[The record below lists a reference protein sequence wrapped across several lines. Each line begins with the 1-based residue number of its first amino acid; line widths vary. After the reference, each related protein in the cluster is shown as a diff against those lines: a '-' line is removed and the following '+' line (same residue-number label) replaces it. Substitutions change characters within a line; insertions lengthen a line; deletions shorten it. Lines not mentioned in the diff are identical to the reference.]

1 MESFQD
7 NHYILYWLFQILTFV
22 GAFTILQGLV
32 YFIKPY
38 EYESITVKNVD
49 KIDKTAVYND
59 YDIIEEIDFDKK
71 NEFPN
76 HKTIIISPQDSL
88 MSSIEFS
95 ELSNDLTH
103 FKKSIIQFRTSE
115 LEPQQ
120 YLLLRVPTTDMT
132 GIIQINFKINYK
144 KGSYEFSPNMRN
156 GHEDKVVLKVKK
168 TLTSFINK

>member
-1 MESFQD
+1 
-7 NHYILYWLFQILTFV
+7 
-22 GAFTILQGLV
+22 
-32 YFIKPY
+32 
-38 EYESITVKNVD
+38 
-49 KIDKTAVYND
+49 
-59 YDIIEEIDFDKK
+59 
-71 NEFPN
+71 
-76 HKTIIISPQDSL
+76 

-103 FKKSIIQFRTSE
+103 FKKSSIQFRTSE

-168 TLTSFINK
+168 TL

>member
-1 MESFQD
+1 MESFQN

-22 GAFTILQGLV
+22 GVFTILQCFI
-32 YFIKPY
+32 YFMQPY

-49 KIDKTAVYND
+49 KIDKSDIYND
-59 YDIIEEIDFDKK
+59 YDVIEEIDFDKGNK
-71 NEFPN
+71 FPY

-88 MSSIEFS
+88 MSGIQFA
-95 ELSNDLTH
+95 ELSNDMSH
-103 FKKSIIQFRTSE
+103 FKKSNIQFRTSE

-120 YLLLRVPTTDMT
+120 YLLLRVPTMDMA
-132 GIIQINFKINYK
+132 GRIKINFKINYK

-168 TLTSFINK
+168 TFTSFINK